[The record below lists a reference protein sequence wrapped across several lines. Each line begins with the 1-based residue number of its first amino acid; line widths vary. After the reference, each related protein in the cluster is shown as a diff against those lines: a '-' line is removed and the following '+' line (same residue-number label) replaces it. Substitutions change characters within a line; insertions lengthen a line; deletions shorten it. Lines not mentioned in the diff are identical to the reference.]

1 MVGRPASPKMRLQP
15 RASGGEPL
23 RRRALDNDEREEEM
37 RSKHR
42 VASLAATLAMCLVTV
57 GVSAAV
63 APSAGAAGS
72 NTLTVKAGEYTY
84 KFSGSP
90 KAGMDPDQLRERRRR
105 VPHDGRLPVEEG
117 RDRRAADE
125 GGGVAETRRHS
136 TRSRARARCSAHRPS
151 SLRARRSTTITKLH
165 GRALRVA
172 VLHPGAGRRIAHRP
186 RHGQDLRRRRAP
198 SRT

>member
-1 MVGRPASPKMRLQP
+1 MK
-15 RASGGEPL
+15 
-23 RRRALDNDEREEEM
+23 
-37 RSKHR
+37 SKHR

-90 KAGMDPDQLRERRRR
+90 KAGWTQINFENDGVEYHMMAILPLKKGVTVAQLTKAAESPDPSAFDPIVGKGQ
-105 VPHDGRLPVEEG
+105 VFGAPTLP
-117 RDRRAADE
+117 
-125 GGGVAETRRHS
+125 
-136 TRSRARARCSAHRPS
+136 RS
-151 SLRARRSTTITKLH
+151 
-165 GRALRVA
+165 GRAVDDD
-172 VLHPGAGRRIAHRP
+172 HQAGRPGTTGCCASSRHRTVSRTSP
-186 RHGQDLRRRRAP
+186 TAWSRSSTSAAP